1 MAGRFPGAADVET
14 LWDNLCNNRES
25 ITFFR
30 PDQLDPSLPS
40 VLRDDPAYVKARG
53 IVNAVEMFDAA
64 FFGISPRE
72 AELMDPQQRIFL
84 ELCWECLER
93 GGYAPDSCPVPVGV
107 FAGIYNATYFQKHV
121 SGYPDNISQLG
132 EFQVM
137 LANEKDYVTTRV
149 ANRLNLTGPAVSV
162 HTACSTSL
170 VAIVQ
175 AMTSLRAGQCNMAL
189 AGGASITCPPR
200 SGYMYQEGA
209 MLSPD
214 GHTRSFDAD
223 AQGTVF
229 SDGAAVVLMK
239 RLSDALVDGDP
250 IYAVIRGAA
259 INNDGGGKASF
270 TAPSVDGQA
279 AVIAAAL
286 DDAQVDA
293 RSISYI
299 ETHGTAT
306 PLGDPV
312 EIEGLSKAYRRHTE
326 DVGFCRI
333 GSVKSNL
340 GHLVTAAGATGVI
353 KTALALFKE
362 HLPASLHFKSPN
374 PKLDFQQTPFIV
386 NAEQMEW
393 KTSSIPR
400 RAGVSSFGVG
410 GTNAHIILEEA
421 PLREP
426 SQALDGPQILLLSA
440 RTPTALAAG
449 IEQLAAHLEVNPD
462 INMADVAHTL
472 RLGRKAFV
480 QRACVVADSSR
491 QAVASLRDP
500 ASPQKLFGTV
510 EAKAPDIVFMFPGQ
524 GAQYA
529 LMGKALY
536 ETEAVFREAFDACLQ
551 ALDGTVRFDLKERM
565 FSGDATALT
574 ATETTQPALFCI
586 EYALARFWLSLGVQP
601 AALIGHSIGEFVA
614 ATLAGVFQM
623 EDAVR
628 MVARR
633 GQLMQALTPGAMLA
647 VRMPVAHILP
657 RLRGQMSLAAENSPG
672 LCVVAGPHDAVEE
685 LRAELEKAG
694 VVSRLLQTSHA
705 FHSSM
710 MEPAVAPF
718 EAELRTLKLSAPS
731 TSIYSTVTGK
741 RLTDQEACD
750 PSYWASHLREP
761 VRFSPALIT
770 ALEGTPGLLLEVGP
784 RATLTTLARQH
795 GGQGRPL
802 PATVQSLADAAERE
816 RETLLLAAGRL
827 WTLGIAL
834 RLETLDRRSR
844 KHRVLL
850 PTYPFERQRYWLDAK
865 PVCGPSMPVAA
876 IEPAAQSFQPELSMS
891 TNIVSSPVPQSRVP
905 ELLATLSSMIE
916 DTSGI
921 DVGSASASIPF
932 VELGLDSLSLTQI
945 ALQLKQTFKVNITF
959 RQLMERYRSLE
970 SLAMFLDNE
979 LPAAAPSAPAA
990 PSPAMAAMPVAM
1002 SIALQPAIEMPA
1014 NPANGSLVQQ
1024 VIQQQ
1029 MHLMAQQLALLQGV
1043 PAASLAP
1050 PAAAAQAPQ
1059 PRRVKGQQRYQ

>member
-1 MAGRFPGAADVET
+1 
-14 LWDNLCNNRES
+14 
-25 ITFFR
+25 
-30 PDQLDPSLPS
+30 
-40 VLRDDPAYVKARG
+40 
-53 IVNAVEMFDAA
+53 
-64 FFGISPRE
+64 
-72 AELMDPQQRIFL
+72 
-84 ELCWECLER
+84 
-93 GGYAPDSCPVPVGV
+93 
-107 FAGIYNATYFQKHV
+107 
-121 SGYPDNISQLG
+121 
-132 EFQVM
+132 M

-449 IEQLAAHLEVNPD
+449 IERLAAHLEVNPD

-685 LRAELEKAG
+685 LRAELEKAA
-694 VVSRLLQTSHA
+694 S
-705 FHSSM
+705 F
-710 MEPAVAPF
+710 PACCKPACLPF
-718 EAELRTLKLSAPS
+718 LHD
-731 TSIYSTVTGK
+731 G
-741 RLTDQEACD
+741 ACCR
-750 PSYWASHLREP
+750 A
-761 VRFSPALIT
+761 VR
-770 ALEGTPGLLLEVGP
+770 G
-784 RATLTTLARQH
+784 
-795 GGQGRPL
+795 
-802 PATVQSLADAAERE
+802 
-816 RETLLLAAGRL
+816 
-827 WTLGIAL
+827 
-834 RLETLDRRSR
+834 
-844 KHRVLL
+844 
-850 PTYPFERQRYWLDAK
+850 
-865 PVCGPSMPVAA
+865 
-876 IEPAAQSFQPELSMS
+876 
-891 TNIVSSPVPQSRVP
+891 
-905 ELLATLSSMIE
+905 
-916 DTSGI
+916 
-921 DVGSASASIPF
+921 
-932 VELGLDSLSLTQI
+932 
-945 ALQLKQTFKVNITF
+945 
-959 RQLMERYRSLE
+959 
-970 SLAMFLDNE
+970 
-979 LPAAAPSAPAA
+979 
-990 PSPAMAAMPVAM
+990 
-1002 SIALQPAIEMPA
+1002 
-1014 NPANGSLVQQ
+1014 
-1024 VIQQQ
+1024 
-1029 MHLMAQQLALLQGV
+1029 
-1043 PAASLAP
+1043 
-1050 PAAAAQAPQ
+1050 
-1059 PRRVKGQQRYQ
+1059 